1 MNSLVLNL
9 LYSKEIKN
17 CDFVIELEEN
27 TKKLEQL
34 KEKLQQIGDSL

>member
-1 MNSLVLNL
+1 MSSFRIFKI
-9 LYSKEIKN
+9 YSMVKKE

-27 TKKLEQL
+27 TKRLEQL